1 MRLSITAISA
11 QEGATG
17 ASDATPGAR
26 HLRSRLG
33 REDAAFEVVEADPG
47 RDLAE
52 QIEALLAERG
62 PSFRDPVMLYVAC
75 PALLSIDGE
84 LFLSLDPRNPTVGD
98 ALADVSAVLRDGAP
112 GPKLVVLELVDAK
125 LGLDPTRAEVLIR
138 AAEAATESATSGI
151 ELLLGVRPRAAETQ
165 GLPLA
170 QAIVGELDALPSGR
184 TLTSRGLFDRLV
196 SKLRDV
202 VPCLHHA
209 RAKVSFELVA
219 GKPGRRDSTST
230 MPAPRLDVLPQRMP
244 PPAPAPAQV
253 LPPPA
258 PVPAQ
263 VLPPPAPAP
272 ALPPPI
278 EETPRAMAALREVEP
293 ALAPP
298 RPPRT
303 FHPPAPSDDVDFTW
317 TDEGEDWGSMPR
329 VIPLARPL
337 SAPPGASLPPP
348 PMSTSAGPSIL
359 GTDGPISSPISGR
372 EISPVARYTVEG
384 ELLASQGD
392 PDGAIASFR
401 KALSVLGPGGDP
413 HSRADMYVRI
423 GELRSRHG
431 QAEDAISDF
440 EKALALRPGHIPALE
455 SLLLLCASERD
466 WRGVMSAEERLLAA
480 LPSDTLR
487 FERLIEFASRWEG
500 DAEKPARA
508 RLLFERARE
517 MRPHDPIVLE
527 QIRRLTLKSLPPA
540 PRQ

>member
-1 MRLSITAISA
+1 MRLLITAISA
-11 QEGATG
+11 QDGVTSAPLAATG
-17 ASDATPGAR
+17 AGQ
-26 HLRSRLG
+26 LKSRLG
-33 REDAAFEVVEADPG
+33 REDAAFQVAEADPG

-98 ALADVSAVLRDGAP
+98 ALADVAAVLRDGAP
-112 GPKLVVLELVDAK
+112 GPKLIVLELADAK
-125 LGLDPTRAEVLIR
+125 LGLDPTRAEVLVR
-138 AAEAATESATSGI
+138 AAEAATDPATSGI
-151 ELLLGVRPRAAETQ
+151 ELILGARPRTADAAS
-165 GLPLA
+165 LPLA
-170 QAIVGELDALPSGR
+170 QAMVAELDALPSGR
-184 TLTSRGLFDRLV
+184 TLTSRGLFDRLM
-196 SKLRDV
+196 SKLRES

-209 RAKVSFELVA
+209 RAKVSFELVV

-230 MPAPRLDVLPQRMP
+230 MPAPRLDVLPRSATPP
-244 PPAPAPAQV
+244 PPAAQAV
-253 LPPPA
+253 LPPP
-258 PVPAQ
+258 PPAAQ
-263 VLPPPAPAP
+263 LVPPPAEEPRPAP
-272 ALPPPI
+272 REPEVSFAL
-278 EETPRAMAALREVEP
+278 
-293 ALAPP
+293 P

-303 FHPPAPSDDVDFTW
+303 FHPPPPPDDVDLTW
-317 TDEGEDWGSMPR
+317 AEENEDWGSMPR

-337 SAPPGASLPPP
+337 AAPPGASLPPP
-348 PMSTSAGPSIL
+348 PMATSSGSTSIL

-372 EISPVARYTVEG
+372 EISPFARYTVEG

-392 PDGAIASFR
+392 PNGAIAAFR
-401 KALSVLGPGGDP
+401 KALSVLGPSGDP
-413 HSRADMYVRI
+413 HARAEMYVRI

-431 QAEDAISDF
+431 EPDDAISDF

-455 SLLLLCASERD
+455 SLLLLCVSTRD

-500 DAEKPARA
+500 EAEKPARA

-517 MRPHDPIVLE
+517 VRPQDPIVVE
-527 QIRRLTLKSLPPA
+527 QIRRLALKSLPPA
-540 PRQ
+540 PRE